1 MRSGAHAV
9 AIMAALFVAMAG
21 IMVGQQSLAPLG
33 ARLKVRWQGSTVL
46 FDEDGTL
53 HEVSIKGQFGAAGL
67 DSVKVQSAKQK
78 TGFIYLLLDVTGP
91 SKIPADSHQCGAGA
105 ESNLVWLKLDQDWKL
120 LDAKTFLYESC
131 WSTVEAADPPRW
143 EGDTLKVSADKF
155 TANSTETQVASYSYK
170 RPEEGLKISEAVIV
184 KQ

>member
-1 MRSGAHAV
+1 MRSGTHAIAMTAVLLTAV
-9 AIMAALFVAMAG
+9 AA
-21 IMVGQQSLAPLG
+21 MVGQQSIAPLG

-46 FDEDGTL
+46 FQEDGTA
-53 HEVSIKGQFGAAGL
+53 HEVSIKDQFGAAGL
-67 DSVKVQSAKQK
+67 DSVKVQSAKK
-78 TGFIYLLLDVTGP
+78 ATGFIYLLLDVTGP
-91 SKIPADSHQCGAGA
+91 SKIPGDSRQCGAGT

-143 EGDTLKVSADKF
+143 QDDTLKVSADKF
-155 TANSTETQVASYSYK
+155 TANSTETRVATYSYK
-170 RPEEGLKISEAVIV
+170 HPEEGLKVSEAAIV